1 MELRTLAELEEYLV
15 ELGYSRKSLG
25 FDPLSPPGALR
36 RREGKVQLSF
46 WWSPD
51 STRKF
56 HGRRFESTPPMGGS
70 GESLTRRLPVR
81 RDRIVPKRWG
91 AL

>member
-36 RREGKVQLSF
+36 RREGKVQ
-46 WWSPD
+46 
-51 STRKF
+51 
-56 HGRRFESTPPMGGS
+56 
-70 GESLTRRLPVR
+70 
-81 RDRIVPKRWG
+81 
-91 AL
+91 